1 MKKQPP
7 KGGCFYFKLLYI
19 INILNGML
27 LFICINAN
35 RSFEMPEIIFPST
48 LETMNEGKEK
58 EWNEILR
65 EIGGE
70 NKFQISI

>member
-1 MKKQPP
+1 
-7 KGGCFYFKLLYI
+7 
-19 INILNGML
+19 
-27 LFICINAN
+27 
-35 RSFEMPEIIFPST
+35 MPEIIFPST